1 MRSIRA
7 RLLAWLIS
15 GVVLIGIAGGW
26 VVYRNALAEADAFFD
41 YHLRQT
47 ALILRDE
54 PVEYSLAPR
63 LPANDAAY
71 DFVVQVWSLDGI
83 RIYLS
88 RPHSVLPDVTTLGF
102 STVDTSEGRWRVF
115 GTQALTKVIQV
126 AQPMRVREQQA
137 VDLALKTL
145 RPFALLLPVFG
156 FLIWIAVGR
165 ALQPLQRLTSLV
177 KARRVDALDPLPDE
191 RLPEEVQPL
200 VGALNDLLV
209 RLDAA
214 LSRERAFMADAA
226 HELRTPLTAL
236 HLQMATLA
244 RAQSEA
250 ERNDAM
256 HMLSAGV
263 QRAIRLVEQMLSLSR
278 QEPRIE
284 LRRERVPL
292 ADVVREVVAELVPLA
307 DAKHIDLGM
316 SNAQPVEVL
325 GDSDSL
331 RTLTR
336 NLVDN
341 AVRYTP
347 DRGRVDVA
355 VETNITNGQIVSL
368 KVIDNGPGI
377 PPEERSRV
385 LDRFYRRPGTS
396 PPGSGLGMAIVKAI
410 ADSHGARLALDDG
423 PDGKGLA
430 VSVAFPAAPGR
441 PSVRAPGAAHASTAP
456 PATRDRSATPATAA
470 REASSAQGTTT
481 ADGTA
486 AITDAAPIEPRLPGP
501 PSGPSPSEP
510 GPGTGDASQETGA
523 AKGEQPFKNKG

>member
-7 RLLAWLIS
+7 RLLAWLFA
-15 GVVLIGIAGGW
+15 GVVFIGVAGAL

-47 ALILRDE
+47 ALLLRDE
-54 PVEYSLAPR
+54 PVEYLAPQ

-71 DFVVQVWSLDGI
+71 DFVVQVWTLDGV

-102 STVDTSEGRWRVF
+102 SSVTTSEGRWRVY
-115 GTQALTKVIQV
+115 GAQAMTKVIQV

-145 RPFALLLPVFG
+145 RPFALLLPVLG
-156 FLIWIAVGR
+156 ILIWIAVGS
-165 ALQPLQRLTSLV
+165 ALQPLQRLTTLV

-191 RLPEEVQPL
+191 RLPDEVQPL

-209 RLDAA
+209 RLGVA
-214 LSRERAFMADAA
+214 LDRERAFMADAA

-236 HLQMATLA
+236 HLQMGMLA
-244 RAQSEA
+244 RASNEA

-256 HMLSAGV
+256 EKLSAGM
-263 QRAIRLVEQMLSLSR
+263 QRAIRLVEQMLSFAR
-278 QEPRIE
+278 QEPRVE
-284 LRRERVPL
+284 PVRVPTRL
-292 ADVVREVVAELVPLA
+292 ADIAREVVAELVPLA
-307 DAKHIDLGM
+307 DAKQIDLGI
-316 SNAQPVEVL
+316 SNSQPAIVL
-325 GDSDSL
+325 GDPDAL

-347 DRGRVDVA
+347 TGGRVDVS
-355 VETNITNGQIVSL
+355 VEVARSMGNGGASGPSVL
-368 KVIDNGPGI
+368 KVVDNGPGI
-377 PPEERSRV
+377 PREERSRV

-410 ADSHGARLALDDG
+410 ADTHGATLELDSGPDDG
-423 PDGKGLA
+423 GLA
-430 VSVAFPAAPGR
+430 VSVHFPAA
-441 PSVRAPGAAHASTAP
+441 
-456 PATRDRSATPATAA
+456 D
-470 REASSAQGTTT
+470 AQQ
-481 ADGTA
+481 
-486 AITDAAPIEPRLPGP
+486 R
-501 PSGPSPSEP
+501 
-510 GPGTGDASQETGA
+510 
-523 AKGEQPFKNKG
+523 